1 MSSTTIIHLTPRQH
15 DLCFVFLRA
24 PVLEPFNF
32 TLTLGA
38 NPNLKIDTEGL
49 AVLES
54 CIDALA
60 LLGHPQR
67 SIKALRRKVGAARQ
81 HRKRQN
87 VSRCMGRVL

>member
-1 MSSTTIIHLTPRQH
+1 MSLTTIIHLTPRQH
-15 DLCFVFLRA
+15 DLCFAFLRA

-49 AVLES
+49 TVLES

-60 LLGHPQR
+60 LLGHDQR
-67 SIKALRRKVGAARQ
+67 SVKGLRRKVRASCEEQDGAHMERA
-81 HRKRQN
+81 
-87 VSRCMGRVL
+87 V